1 MERTVQK
8 CKNDSKK
15 YHLVFNNQVQILMQV
30 RTVPPTVSQ
39 SQANTLTLLL
49 RVSTAGNFLTINL
62 TADSK
67 FLSTR

>member
-1 MERTVQK
+1 MKRMVQK
-8 CKNDSKK
+8 CKNVSKK
-15 YHLVFNNQVQILMQV
+15 QHLVFNNEVQILMNGG
-30 RTVPPTVSQ
+30 PTDSQ
-39 SQANTLTLLL
+39 LQTNTLTLLL

>member
-1 MERTVQK
+1 MLKV
-8 CKNDSKK
+8 SKK
-15 YHLVFNNQVQILMQV
+15 YHLVVNNEAQILMKV
-30 RTVPPTVSQ
+30 RTEPSTNSKT
-39 SQANTLTLLL
+39 QANTLTLLL